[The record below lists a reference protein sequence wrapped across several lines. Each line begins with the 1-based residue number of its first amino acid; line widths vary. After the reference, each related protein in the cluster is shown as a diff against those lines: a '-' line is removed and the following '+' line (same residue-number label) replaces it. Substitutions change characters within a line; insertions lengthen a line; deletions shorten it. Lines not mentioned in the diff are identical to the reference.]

1 MIRKMMAPLLA
12 LACCLPGAAEATW
25 RKAEST
31 HFIVYSE
38 QDEASIR
45 RAALRLEK
53 LNLLQHVV
61 TGMEKDKPA
70 LKVKVFVLRGFYDV
84 QQTMPFPKDGVAG
97 YYDANVRGPY
107 SVISRESDNN
117 HDFSSQLVL
126 YHELTHHFM
135 FQYYNVAYPPWYVEG
150 FAEFIGASKLD
161 DSNEAILGQQ
171 SLNRYYTFKYQSW
184 TPVREILA
192 ARSYEDMGQDL
203 GALYA
208 EGWLLTHYLELG
220 GKRDGQLAKYLADIN
235 AGKSFED
242 AARDAFGDINKLN
255 SELIAYSRKSALP
268 ATGITFKPQS
278 IPPVT
283 VEELPADR
291 AAMVMDD
298 LRLFAGVPMR
308 DAREFA
314 AKVRADAA
322 KGGET
327 AWTLRLRAEAD
338 RIAND
343 HDDYVATVARWN
355 QIAPDDPEA
364 MMHKSL
370 VAMDALAA
378 AKSTDA
384 AAWTAARRTMVAA
397 ARKAPDD
404 AIILKAYFNSF
415 GMQGIPPTADA
426 HNALY
431 KALDLVP
438 ADVEVRYQL
447 AASFEAHGDIKDAIA
462 VIRLAA
468 FTEKDNLTP
477 KEKAERDR
485 DEQRY
490 RLAGSFKHETPRDML
505 NRLLK
510 KQAEQAAGGTPAG

>member
-1 MIRKMMAPLLA
+1 MIRRVIAPVLA
-12 LACCLPGAAEATW
+12 LTCWLPGVAEATW

-38 QDEASIR
+38 GDAASVR
-45 RAALRLEK
+45 RQAERLEK

-61 TGMEKDKPA
+61 TGLEKDKPA

-84 QQTMPFPKDGVAG
+84 QQTMPFPKEGVAG
-97 YYDANVRGPY
+97 YYEASARGPY

-117 HDFSSQLVL
+117 HFFSSQLVL
-126 YHELTHHFM
+126 FHELTHHFM
-135 FQYYNVAYPPWYVEG
+135 YQYYNVAYPPWYVEG

-171 SLNRYYTFKYQSW
+171 SLNRYYSFKYESW
-184 TPVREILA
+184 TPVREILM
-192 ARSYEDMGQDL
+192 ARSYDDMGQNI

-220 GKRDGQLAKYLADIN
+220 GKRDGQLAAYLSAIN
-235 AGKSFED
+235 AGKSYED
-242 AARDAFGDINKLN
+242 AAKDVFGDLGKLN
-255 SELIAYSRKSALP
+255 AELIAYSRRTALP
-268 ATGITFKPQS
+268 ATGITFKPIS

-283 VEELPADR
+283 VEEVAADR
-291 AAMVMDD
+291 AAMMMDD
-298 LRLFAGVPMR
+298 LKLYAGIP
-308 DAREFA
+308 AREAKAFA
-314 AKVRADAA
+314 ARVRTDAA
-322 KGGET
+322 KGGDT
-327 AWTLRLRAEAD
+327 PWTLRIRAEAD
-338 RIAND
+338 RLAGD
-343 HDDYVATVARWN
+343 RDDYAASVARWN
-355 QIAPDDPEA
+355 ALAPDDPQA
-364 MMHKSL
+364 MLHQAL
-370 VAMDALAA
+370 VKMDALAA
-378 AKSTDA
+378 AKSTDT
-384 AAWTAARRTMVAA
+384 AAWTAARRSIVAA

-404 AIILKAYFNSF
+404 TLILKAYFDSF
-415 GMQGIPPTADA
+415 RMQGIPPTSDA

-438 ADVEVRYQL
+438 ADPEMRYQL
-447 AASFEAHGDIKDAIA
+447 AASFEAHGDIQDAIS

-485 DEQRY
+485 DEEKY
-490 RLAGSFKHETPRDML
+490 RLAGSVKHETPRDML

-510 KQAEQAAGGTPAG
+510 KQAEKGN